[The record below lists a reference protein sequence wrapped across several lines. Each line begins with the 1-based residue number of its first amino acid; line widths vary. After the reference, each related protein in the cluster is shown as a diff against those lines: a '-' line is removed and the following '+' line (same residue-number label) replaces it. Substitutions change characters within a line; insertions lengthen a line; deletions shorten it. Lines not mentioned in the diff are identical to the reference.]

1 MIGIALNFL
10 VDELKTYINTQ
21 PGVDPTREPD
31 SVQMTRVVDDTGKY
45 AFEGFINASII
56 NIEEE
61 RTFKSQVP
69 DYNYMNGQHVVLEPE
84 LKLNLHVLFA
94 ANFTDYQ
101 KALKR
106 ISLVLTFFQTHHL
119 FVPEQYPAL
128 DRRIGKLSAEL
139 QSLTYEQLNQ
149 VWAFIGGKQLPSVI
163 YKIRLVTLQDKTIKA
178 IQPPL
183 KAIKTNIHGQ

>member
-1 MIGIALNFL
+1 MIDIALKFL
-10 VDELKTYINTQ
+10 VDELRTYIDAQ
-21 PGVDPTREPD
+21 PGVDPTQED
-31 SVQMTRVVDDTGKY
+31 QSVQMKRVVDDTGKY

-69 DYNYMNGQHVVLEPE
+69 DYNYMQDKHVVFEPE
-84 LKLNLHVLFA
+84 LKLNLYVLFA
-94 ANFTDYQ
+94 ANFTDYE

-106 ISLVLTFFQTHHL
+106 LSFVLTFFQTHHL
-119 FVPEQYPAL
+119 FLPEEYPAL
-128 DRRIGKLSAEL
+128 DRRIGKLSVEL

-149 VWAFIGGKQLPSVI
+149 IWAFIGGKMLPSVI
-163 YKIRLVTLQDKTIKA
+163 YKVRLVTLQDRTIKS

-183 KAIKTNIHGQ
+183 TAIKTTIHSQ